1 MKDGLICG
9 VIIGMLA
16 GAILYKYNPQVK
28 EIVNKTEDAV
38 KTQMNDMSKNIGKKS
53 SSKKS
58 N

>member
-28 EIVNKTEDAV
+28 DIVNKTEDAV
-38 KTQMNDMSKNIGKKS
+38 KTQMNDMSKTVDKKA
-53 SSKKS
+53 SSKKT

>member
-16 GAILYKYNPQVK
+16 GAILYKYNPEVK
-28 EIVNKTEDAV
+28 SIVNKTEDAV
-38 KTQMNDMSKNIGKKS
+38 KTQIDDLSNKNDKKS

>member
-1 MKDGLICG
+1 MKDGLRCG

-38 KTQMNDMSKNIGKKS
+38 KSQVDDMTKNNNKKT

>member
-16 GAILYKYNPQVK
+16 GAILYKNSPQVK
-28 EIVNKTEDAV
+28 DIINKTEDAV
-38 KTQMNDMSKNIGKKS
+38 KNEVKGISKEMTKKS
-53 SSKKS
+53 SSKKA

>member
-16 GAILYKYNPQVK
+16 GAILYKHNSGVK
-28 EIVNKTEDAV
+28 EIVNKAEDTV
-38 KTQMNDMSKNIGKKS
+38 KAEVNEMSKSIDKKT

>member
-1 MKDGLICG
+1 MKDGIICG

-28 EIVNKTEDAV
+28 DIVNKTEDAV
-38 KTQMNDMSKNIGKKS
+38 KSEIKGISKDMSKKA
-53 SSKKS
+53 SSKKA

>member
-38 KTQMNDMSKNIGKKS
+38 KTQMNDMSKDIGKKS
-53 SSKKS
+53 SSKKT

>member
-28 EIVNKTEDAV
+28 DLVNKTEDAV
-38 KTQMNDMSKNIGKKS
+38 KNQVNDMSNSNDKKT